1 MKTQDNAAL
10 RFLLQ
15 LLTLSWPLLSP
26 PLAEAQLLQLSCPLG
41 YCEREDPFSSQSH
54 HLSLIY
60 HTPPKAM

>member
-26 PLAEAQLLQLSCPLG
+26 SLAEAQLLQLSCPLG
-41 YCEREDPFSSQSH
+41 CCEREDPFS
-54 HLSLIY
+54 
-60 HTPPKAM
+60 